1 MKKSLLFLIAFSL
14 MVMGSQVQAAGQD
27 IRLVVDISGSM
38 KRTDPNNLRIPT
50 ANMLAD
56 LLPDGSE
63 AGVWTFAREVNM
75 LVKHGQVNDAW
86 RDQVRKKADKIN
98 SVGLYTHIDHAIE
111 TVTWD
116 ADWEVDKDR
125 HLILLSDGLVD
136 LSQADTQEKRSR
148 ENQASRDHLLRE
160 RLPQL
165 VDAGYTLHTLAL
177 SDEADQDL
185 MATLAQRSGGL
196 HAIAYEADDL
206 MPLLLQILNRVVDSE
221 QVPLEGNQFSID
233 PLINEFTALVFHQP
247 DAEVVLQNPSGES
260 YTRESNQSNLNW
272 HGNARYT
279 LVTVNEP
286 EAGEWQIQT
295 PAHPDNRITV
305 VSDLK
310 LHTSSFPATVYRGF
324 PDKEQTLKAW
334 FTEEGQRIDR
344 REFLRL
350 LDAQMQHHQDDLLL
364 TEKSMPFQED
374 SLDFRASLT
383 GFEELGEQQVT
394 VLIDG
399 HTFQRQVTHSF
410 NVQDVVAANLQLP
423 ENGGTPK
430 IVLRAQH
437 PQLDPD
443 QLNFKVTA
451 NDEAQPVEYRGDG
464 EWQVDLANL
473 EPGREYLLEVEA
485 EGTLKGERLNLVLP
499 SMRLEE
505 GSVRALD
512 RQPEPPQETEESQQT
527 PPDFVPNIAPQLI
540 PSPVLP
546 TPSASPGQEVGEER
560 EQPSQSDEQSAPSV
574 ADEPAEE
581 KGLFEM
587 DFSPI
592 KSWDDPR
599 MLWVYVA
606 LGLANIL
613 LFTLAFILYR
623 RFIRRRKERHDAQVH
638 DDEDT
643 PDIDDLEF
651 DLDDELDP
659 GK

>member
-1 MKKSLLFLIAFSL
+1 MKKSLLLLIAFSL
-14 MVMGSQVQAAGQD
+14 LVMGSRVQAAEQD

-38 KRTDPNNLRIPT
+38 NWTDPNNLRIPAT
-50 ANMLAD
+50 HMLTD
-56 LLPDGSE
+56 LLPEGVD
-63 AGVWTFAREVNM
+63 AGIWTFARQVNM
-75 LVKHGQVNDAW
+75 LVPHGEVNDAW
-86 RDQVRKKADKIN
+86 RATAREEAEKIN
-98 SVGLYTHIDHAIE
+98 SVGLYTHIDRAIG

-116 ADWEVDKDR
+116 VDWEVETDR
-125 HLILLSDGLVD
+125 HIILLSDGLVD
-136 LSQADTQEKRSR
+136 ISQAETTEERSR

-160 RLPQL
+160 RLPKL
-165 VDAGYTLHTLAL
+165 VEAGYTIHTLAL
-177 SDEADQDL
+177 SDEADHDL

-196 HAIAYEADDL
+196 HAVAYEADDL
-206 MPLLLQILNRVVDSE
+206 MPLLLQILNRMVDSE

-247 DAEVVLQNPSGES
+247 DAAVVLHSPSDERF
-260 YTRESNQSNLNW
+260 TRNSNQANLNW

-279 LVTVNEP
+279 LITVEEP
-286 EAGEWQIQT
+286 EAGEWQIET
-295 PAHPDNRITV
+295 PAHPDNRVTV

-310 LHTSSFPATVYRGF
+310 LHTSRFPATVYRGF
-324 PDKEQTLKAW
+324 PEKEQTLKAW

-350 LDAQMQHHQDDLLL
+350 LNAELQHHQGDLLI
-364 TEKSMPFQED
+364 TEKSMAFSER
-374 SLDFRASLT
+374 SLDFQASLT
-383 GFEELGEQQVT
+383 DFTELGEQQVT
-394 VLIDG
+394 VVIDG

-410 NVQDVVAANLQLP
+410 NVQDVVAANLQLA

-437 PQLDPD
+437 PE
-443 QLNFKVTA
+443 LNPNEVGFKVTA
-451 NDEAQPVEYRGDG
+451 NGDAQTIRYRGDG
-464 EWQVDLANL
+464 EWQVDLNDL
-473 EPGREYLLEVEA
+473 QSGREYLLEIEA
-485 EGTLKGERLNLVLP
+485 EGELKGERLRITLP
-499 SMRLEE
+499 PLRLEE
-505 GSVRALD
+505 GRVRALD
-512 RQPEPPQETEESQQT
+512 RPPEEPEETELREET
-527 PPDFVPNIAPQLI
+527 LPDFVPNIAPQLI
-540 PSPVLP
+540 PTPVLP
-546 TPSASPGQEVGEER
+546 TPSEPEPTPEVTAEEPPQPVTEPEP
-560 EQPSQSDEQSAPSV
+560 EQP
-574 ADEPAEE
+574 EPEAETE
-581 KGLFEM
+581 KSLFEL

-623 RFIRRRKERHDAQVH
+623 RFIRRRKERHDAQTH
-638 DDEDT
+638 DDEEV